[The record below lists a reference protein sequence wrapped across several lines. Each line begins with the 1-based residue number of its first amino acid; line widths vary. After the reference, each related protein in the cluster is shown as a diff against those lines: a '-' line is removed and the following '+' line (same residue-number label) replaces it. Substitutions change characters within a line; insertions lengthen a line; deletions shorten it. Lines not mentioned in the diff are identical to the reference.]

1 MVQDQGK
8 IIEEELNE
16 MRAKTNIKV
25 GHIWAIQ
32 KNIVGRRKTNI
43 SCIEHPQTNKKS
55 SGRE

>member
-43 SCIEHPQTNKKS
+43 SCIEHPQTNKKK
-55 SGRE
+55 